1 MTVCVFDVNETLLD
15 LTALD
20 DDFERLFG
28 DRSVRV
34 VWFGQ
39 MLQSALLATV
49 TDRYVTF
56 GELGISALRMVAER
70 RQTVLTEGDE
80 RSLLTGMRTLP
91 PHPEAAAALSM
102 LRSAGFRTAAL
113 TNSTMEVAEAQLGNA
128 GLSDLFDLILS
139 ADEAG
144 RLKPAPEPYAYAA
157 DRLGVGLPDIRLI
170 AAHAWDVTGAIRAG
184 ARAAFVARPGMVLD
198 PSGETP
204 DVVGAD
210 LTEVADAIVAAD
222 RP

>member
-1 MTVCVFDVNETLLD
+1 VTVCVFDVNETLLD
-15 LTALD
+15 LAALD

-28 DRSVRV
+28 DRGVRV

-49 TDRYVTF
+49 TNRYVTF

-70 RQTVLTEGDE
+70 RGTVLHESDE

-91 PHPEAAAALSM
+91 PHPEAAATLST
-102 LRSAGFRTAAL
+102 LRSAGFRTAVL
-113 TNSTMEVAEAQLGNA
+113 TNSTLEVAAAQLENA
-128 GLSDLFDLILS
+128 GLSDLFELILS
-139 ADEAG
+139 ADGAG

-157 DRLGVGLPDIRLI
+157 DRLGVELAEVRLI
-170 AAHAWDVTGAIRAG
+170 AAHSWDVTGAIRAG
-184 ARAAFVARPGMVLD
+184 AQAAFVARPGMVLD
-198 PSGETP
+198 PNGETP
-204 DVVGAD
+204 DIVGAD
-210 LTEVADAIVAAD
+210 LAEVAEAIIAAD